1 MAKAFKKAALSW
13 ELYISKDFSHQ
24 VATYFLLI
32 WDELEI
38 WLKVKLQNVKK
49 PKLEKRTLFFRFDQY

>member
-1 MAKAFKKAALSW
+1 MAKAFKKAALSR
-13 ELYISKDFSHQ
+13 ELVYISKDFSHQ

-38 WLKVKLQNVKK
+38 WLKS
-49 PKLEKRTLFFRFDQY
+49 